1 MRVYMCFYTR
11 RRLRCGG
18 ENGILKKKQVP
29 QESSKS
35 LRFVKASGV
44 WAFAR
49 QITIIF
55 VTDALC
61 KAHVA
66 LGRLKHVTSDHING
80 FVDTGHPKRHLR

>member
-18 ENGILKKKQVP
+18 ENGILKKQVP

-35 LRFVKASGV
+35 LRFVKASGI

-61 KAHVA
+61 KAYVA
-66 LGRLKHVTSDHING
+66 LERLKHVTSDHING
-80 FVDTGHPKRHLR
+80 FLDIGHARRH